1 MMKTGS
7 VIKRNDH
14 DVTHCEICKQWL
26 ELSTFSTDCIEAKK
40 HSHEHINPTPTEQK
54 PTGI

>member
-7 VIKRNDH
+7 AIKRNDH
-14 DVTHCEICKQWL
+14 DVTHYEICKPWL

-40 HSHEHINPTPTEQK
+40 HGHEHINPTPTEQK